1 MVAGIGGGM
10 IACFGAPSPR
20 RQRRLLYVAS
30 SILIVN
36 VINAVITEYTF
47 YMAGQGLL
55 LPISWTDFDDD
66 DAEDSDDVLLNG
78 SREQHVRSLVANAR
92 VTAGVAAAII
102 LLAAFLDAQFSF
114 CSIDS
119 TQKSRH
125 SKSSKSRG
133 SHEQVSDIEYIIPR
147 AKSNSEPKTTS
158 SSVDA
163 YAQSWVFET
172 EVNNSSAPSPY
183 LSATADVSDSSTTT
197 QLDSTLK
204 LTNGRINAS
213 VSPTLSARIIPIIIP
228 QSQSVPVEKTSIIA
242 NPVVHIE
249 EASDESTSNS
259 NSDRKLCY
267 MKSFSRT
274 PSPVVLSAASSQM
287 SLNYN
292 HNPPIYECLEKL
304 TDPQVYRSRLNSA
317 LSSKDEPHYASTARK
332 SELPSPR
339 QTEPVHYASL
349 MVELQE
355 AITSKKNNNITSPG
369 QTISVS
375 ESSKSESSQK
385 TDAEFSKELEAAL
398 QLIQD
403 LESPNTAET
412 PSEPGRSVEGQ
423 RPLAVWRHSDASGSE
438 KTLSAVGSLGELTS
452 PLTETLPVLP
462 AHQNVP
468 MTVTVHGKDSS
479 VAPRRL
485 IQCSSSQS
493 TSGYSSPTRKLTPNN
508 WSTASSIDERHTST
522 TDLGRTLS
530 FQIRNTNNSA
540 VISLF
545 PNPQHKNASLNSR
558 NSFCSGAKSVT
569 VVKINSDHDNNNL
582 DLLQLNSNTLDIE
595 NNNALFPY
603 DDKNH
608 DSYENSLTRSH
619 KANVRRSTSMT
630 AAWNMMSLLRKK
642 KHVPKL
648 SPELESAIIKSE
660 SLAHLTDT
668 ELLARL
674 EKNKQIQRVRCGYYN
689 FW

>member
-1 MVAGIGGGM
+1 M
-10 IACFGAPSPR
+10 
-20 RQRRLLYVAS
+20 LLKCCNVQCVCNKYV
-30 SILIVN
+30 N
-36 VINAVITEYTF
+36 Y
-47 YMAGQGLL
+47 LL
-55 LPISWTDFDDD
+55 F
-66 DAEDSDDVLLNG
+66 V
-78 SREQHVRSLVANAR
+78 
-92 VTAGVAAAII
+92 VTICW
-102 LLAAFLDAQFSF
+102 LQ
-114 CSIDS
+114 
-119 TQKSRH
+119 
-125 SKSSKSRG
+125 
-133 SHEQVSDIEYIIPR
+133 

-172 EVNNSSAPSPY
+172 TEVNNRGGAPSPY
-183 LSATADVSDSSTTT
+183 LSATADVSDSSTIT
-197 QLDSTLK
+197 QLDATLK
-204 LTNGRINAS
+204 LTNG
-213 VSPTLSARIIPIIIP
+213 VSPTLSARIIPIVIP
-228 QSQSVPVEKTSIIA
+228 QPQPVESCTSIIA

-274 PSPVVLSAASSQM
+274 PSPVILSAASSQM

-317 LSSKDEPHYASTARK
+317 LSAKEEPHYASTAQVQSAVSPRK

-339 QTEPVHYASL
+339 QEPVHYASL

-355 AITSKKNNNITSPG
+355 AITSKKDKTNQNITSPP

-375 ESSKSESSQK
+375 ESSKSGSSQK

-412 PSEPGRSVEGQ
+412 PSEPGRSAEGQ

-452 PLTETLPVLP
+452 PLTDTLPVLP
-462 AHQNVP
+462 THQNVP
-468 MTVTVHGKDSS
+468 MTVTVHGKD

-485 IQCSSSQS
+485 VQCSSSQS

-508 WSTASSIDERHTST
+508 YWSTASSIDDSATTNPRHT

-545 PNPQHKNASLNSR
+545 PNPQQHRNASINSR
-558 NSFCSGAKSVT
+558 NSFCTGAKSVT

-582 DLLQLNSNTLDIE
+582 DFLQLNSSTLDVE
-595 NNNALFPY
+595 NNNVPY
-603 DDKNH
+603 KNQ

-630 AAWNMMSLLRKK
+630 TPWNVMSLLRKK

-674 EKNKQIQRVRCGYYN
+674 EKNKQIQRVRCGHYN
-689 FW
+689 LW